1 MLVYRLTKA
10 KYAEDL
16 SGLGAA
22 IAGGRWN
29 KKGRAVLY
37 CSESPALSLLEILVN
52 IPPMLQPD
60 LQLLTLKIPH
70 QNILNLEK
78 ENLPENWYHYPA
90 PRILAE
96 IVEEHYRNPEILALK
111 VPSAVIHQNFN
122 VLINPR
128 NLQFSQIKIISS
140 DPFIFDPRLYKK

>member
-16 SGLGAA
+16 SGMGAA
-22 IAGGRWN
+22 LAGGRWN

-37 CSESPALSLLEILVN
+37 CSESPALSLLEIVVN
-52 IPPMLQPD
+52 IPPMFKPD
-60 LQLLTLKIPH
+60 LKLLTLEIPESS
-70 QNILNLEK
+70 IFILEK
-78 ENLPENWYHYPA
+78 ENLPDNWFHYPA
-90 PRILAE
+90 PRILADIAE
-96 IVEEHYRNPEILALK
+96 TQYRNPEILALK

-128 NLQFSQIKIISS
+128 SLHFSQIKIISS
-140 DPFIFDPRLYKK
+140 DPFTFDPRLYK